1 MANYDALTAL
11 GLLKARLDRLE
22 GDTSRDTSLTAR
34 IEEAAEELEHI
45 GITLDGSTR
54 DTMLVVDYA
63 AWKYQN
69 RDKTGEMP
77 QWLKRERFER
87 WLESGA
93 AG

>member
-1 MANYDALTAL
+1 MASYDMSMALS
-11 GLLKARLDRLE
+11 LLKTRLNRLE
-22 GDTSRDTSLTAR
+22 GDTSLDETLTAR
-34 IEEAAEELEHI
+34 IEETAEELTHI
-45 GITLDGSTR
+45 GITLENTTR
-54 DTMLVVDYA
+54 DLMLIVDYA

-77 QWLKRERFER
+77 MWLKRERFER

>member
-1 MANYDALTAL
+1 MANYDAQTAL
-11 GLLKARLDRLE
+11 SLLKSRLNRLE
-22 GDTSRDTSLTAR
+22 EDTSLNEVLSMR

-45 GITLDGSTR
+45 GIALDNSTR
-54 DTMLVVDYA
+54 DMMLIVDYA

-69 RDKTGEMP
+69 RDKAGQMP
-77 QWLKRERFER
+77 EWLKRERFER

>member
-1 MANYDALTAL
+1 MANYDAQTAL
-11 GLLKARLDRLE
+11 SLLKSRLNRLE
-22 GDTSRDTSLTAR
+22 EDTSLNVTLTTR

-45 GITLDGSTR
+45 GIALQNDTR
-54 DTMLVVDYA
+54 DLMLIVDYA

-77 QWLKRERFER
+77 AWLKRERFER
-87 WLESGA
+87 WMESGA